1 LIENYEEIRQERD
14 EEKEYL
20 PASGTSEKKESQENR
35 QQREK
40 ECQQ

>member
-1 LIENYEEIRQERD
+1 LIEDHEQIRRQRD
-14 EEKEYL
+14 EEKERL
-20 PASGTSEKKESQENR
+20 PALGASEKKEPQENR